1 MIAELLPV
9 SIGIGIVTGVLFS
22 EAFGIATGGIVVP
35 GYLALFI
42 DEPLTIAVTVAAGF
56 LTFMVVRAL
65 SMYLIIFGR
74 RRTAVMILFG
84 YVVGVM
90 VNRALGSQTGEF
102 AVIGYIIPGLIALWM
117 DRQGT
122 IQTLSSLTIVTVI
135 VRMVMIVTGFI
146 DKGGAQ

>member
-1 MIAELLPV
+1 MIAEMLPV
-9 SIGIGIVTGVLFS
+9 SIGIGIVTGLLFS

-35 GYLALFI
+35 GYLALFVDQPI
-42 DEPLTIAVTVAAGF
+42 SILLTVGAGF
-56 LTFMVVRAL
+56 LTYVVVRTL

-84 YVVGVM
+84 YVLGVLM
-90 VNRALGSQTGEF
+90 NRMAGNQVGEF

-122 IQTLSSLTIVTVI
+122 IQTLASLTIVTVM
-135 VRMVMIVTGFI
+135 VRMIMILTGFI
-146 DKGGAQ
+146 NRGAM

>member
-1 MIAELLPV
+1 MIVEMLPV
-9 SIGIGIVTGVLFS
+9 SIGIGIVTGLLFS

-35 GYLALFI
+35 GYLALFVDQPI
-42 DEPLTIAVTVAAGF
+42 TIAVTVAAGF
-56 LTFMVVRAL
+56 LTYLVVRAL

-84 YVVGVM
+84 YVVGVL
-90 VNRALGSQTGEF
+90 VNRMFGGQVGEF

-122 IQTLSSLTIVTVI
+122 IQTLASLTIVTVM
-135 VRMVMIVTGFI
+135 VRMIMIVTGFI
-146 DKGGAQ
+146 DRGAL

>member
-1 MIAELLPV
+1 MISEILPV
-9 SIGIGIVTGVLFS
+9 SIGVGIVTGVLFS

-35 GYLALFI
+35 GYLALFVNQ
-42 DEPLTIAVTVAAGF
+42 PLVIALTVAAGF
-56 LTFMVVRAL
+56 LTYVVVKAL

-84 YVVGVM
+84 YVVGVLL
-90 VNRALGSQTGEF
+90 NRFIGNQVGEF

-122 IQTLSSLTIVTVI
+122 VQTLASLTIVTVI
-135 VRMVMIVTGFI
+135 VRMVLIVTGFI
-146 DKGGAQ
+146 DKGASL